1 MGFHY
6 KIQEGKVHFL
16 TLTVVDWIDVFTR
29 ENHKM
34 AIVDSLTFCQK
45 HKGLDVFAW
54 CLMPSHL
61 HMIIASKND
70 ENLSNILRDFKKFTS
85 KEIIRL
91 IQEEPE
97 SRREWLLDKFEYA
110 GKYNPKITNYK
121 FWLDSNRPTILYSPK
136 FTWQKINYI
145 HNNPVKERI
154 VAEPHEY
161 LFSSARNYAGLDGL
175 LDVALIDLVAI

>member
-1 MGFHY
+1 MGYHY
-6 KIQEGKVHFL
+6 KIHEGKAHFA

-34 AIVDSLTFCQK
+34 AIVDSLKYCQEN
-45 HKGLDVFAW
+45 KGLELYAW
-54 CLMPSHL
+54 RLMPSHL
-61 HMIIASKND
+61 HLIIAAKD
-70 ENLSNILRDFKKFTS
+70 DGNLSDILRDFKKFTS
-85 KEIIRL
+85 KEIVRL

-97 SRREWLLDKFEYA
+97 SRREWMLDKFKFA

-121 FWLDSNRPTILYSPK
+121 FWQDGNKPIVLYSPK
-136 FTWQKINYI
+136 FTQQKLNYI

-154 VAEPHEY
+154 VVETQEY

-175 LDVALIDLVAI
+175 LDVISIDPVAL